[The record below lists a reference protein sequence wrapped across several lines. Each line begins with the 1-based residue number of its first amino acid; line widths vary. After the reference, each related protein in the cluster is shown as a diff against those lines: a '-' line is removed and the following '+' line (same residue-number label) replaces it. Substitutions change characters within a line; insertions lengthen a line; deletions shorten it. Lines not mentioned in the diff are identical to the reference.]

1 MTQSA
6 SDLCPIEALL
16 NMATVTPAGSAD
28 PLFLWKDS
36 QGNIRPMVKDKALDR
51 INSVLRAWGWGTTF
65 GHSFRIGGASFYLA
79 QKVNPE
85 IVRLAGRWKSL
96 AYEAHIRAFELI
108 GNRHMGNMDTHPSS
122 PHSVEQT

>member
-1 MTQSA
+1 MSYRGLVEYGYGHPSWQCRSA
-6 SDLCPIEALL
+6 ILVEGLSREYTS
-16 NMATVTPAGSAD
+16 NG
-28 PLFLWKDS
+28 
-36 QGNIRPMVKDKALDR
+36 KDKALGR
-51 INSVLRAWGWGTTF
+51 INSILRAWGWGTTF